1 MTARQS
7 SVASPKKRTL
17 HPRTVL
23 RVAID
28 RPATKH
34 VTQVTITTASGEHR
48 VRLLPRMVRQL
59 ASRLNSVADKYDLQR
74 RGGGAS

>member
-7 SVASPKKRTL
+7 PVAPPKPTL
-17 HPRTVL
+17 HPHTVL

-28 RPATKH
+28 RPAAKH
-34 VTQVTITTASGEHR
+34 VTRVTITTVSGELR

-59 ASRLNSVADKYDLQR
+59 ASRLNSVADKYDWQEKT
-74 RGGGAS
+74 GGAS